1 MTFNWTI
8 VIEIALFALIAV
20 VVAALLPWLKERIGA
35 ERLNKL
41 WRWVCW
47 AVEAAEQL
55 FGAGMGDRKKEYVL
69 EMLADMGVDITPDV
83 DAMVEAAVLELTPTH
98 TYDKA
103 GRETAE
109 E

>member
-1 MTFNWTI
+1 MFDYEMIAQYVGLVIIGAVI
-8 VIEIALFALIAV
+8 VFA
-20 VVAALLPWLKERIGA
+20 LPWLKERIGA
-35 ERLNKL
+35 EKLNKL

-69 EMLADMGVDITPDV
+69 KMLADMGVDITPDV

-103 GRETAE
+103 GGETAE